1 MAKEFRKEFKFVK
14 IDTTVL
20 PITKGKNIDG
30 VRLYEIDGK
39 SYPSITSVLSLIK
52 ADSLKDWRI
61 KVGESVA
68 NWEMG
73 RAARRGKATHTLVE
87 QYLKNQTL
95 SIKDVLP
102 IGLFRL
108 IKPYVDKI
116 DNIRM
121 LETIMYSK
129 KLTLAGQVD
138 CVADYNGKLSVIDF
152 KTANKERVEDWI
164 ENYFLQTTAYSMMYE
179 ELYGQKIDQLV
190 IILACEDGVA
200 QCFIKNRD
208 DYEKKLLE
216 SIDNFYKYFNNNQKT
231 ASIK

>member
-1 MAKEFRKEFKFVK
+1 MPREFKF
-14 IDTTVL
+14 INLDTSVL
-20 PITKGKNIDG
+20 PNTKGKNVNG
-30 VRLYEIDGK
+30 VRFYEIDGK
-39 SYPSITSVLSLIK
+39 SYPSVTSVLSLLK
-52 ADSLKDWRI
+52 ADSLKDWRN

-87 QYLKNQTL
+87 QYLQNQTP
-95 SIKDVLP
+95 SIRDVLP
-102 IGLFRL
+102 LGLFKL

-152 KTANKERVEDWI
+152 KTANKERIEDWV
-164 ENYFLQTTAYSMMYE
+164 ENYFLQTSAYSMMYE
-179 ELYGQKIDQLV
+179 ELYGDKIEQLV
-190 IILACEDGVA
+190 VILACEDGVA
-200 QCFIKNRD
+200 QCFIKNRN

-216 SIDNFYKYFNNNQKT
+216 SIDNFYKSFNNNQKT
-231 ASIK
+231 ISNT